1 MLRDV
6 LLPLLWIGGWVGRGF
21 VWRGNEM
28 RPLESRGA
36 V

>member
-1 MLRDV
+1 MLRDL
-6 LLPLLWIGGWVGRGF
+6 LLPLLLAEGWLGKGF

-28 RPLESRGA
+28 RVAESHEA